1 MGTGGRHAIRTP
13 DLVCLFEAVICH
25 AKYGASAPLDEE
37 KLSEIT
43 NRIPA
48 GSHCSLAMGGEQIF
62 AGQGAFLWATEHRHV
77 WIGAKTED
85 PLRFL
90 RPYVGNNWDYVAI

>member
-1 MGTGGRHAIRTP
+1 MGTGGRHAIRTL

-43 NRIPA
+43 NNSA

-90 RPYVGNNWDYVAI
+90 RPYVGNDWNYVAI